1 MDQLCLYT
9 NCDPFG
15 GWGGVGFTFAE
26 EEVFSLFLL
35 KYIEVQLMDMNLGK
49 LWEMVR
55 DREAWHAAVH
65 GVTKSQT

>member
-15 GWGGVGFTFAE
+15 GWGGIGFTFAE

-35 KYIEVQLMDMNLGK
+35 KYIEV
-49 LWEMVR
+49 
-55 DREAWHAAVH
+55 
-65 GVTKSQT
+65 